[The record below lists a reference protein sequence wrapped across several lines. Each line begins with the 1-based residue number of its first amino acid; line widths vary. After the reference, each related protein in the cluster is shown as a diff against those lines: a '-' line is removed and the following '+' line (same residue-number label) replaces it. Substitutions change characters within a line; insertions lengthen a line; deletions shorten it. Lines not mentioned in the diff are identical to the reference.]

1 MELRDRLAE
10 VAANGAPAQSQRANA
25 LLEELQVDGLDH
37 TSRAEAQQL
46 IDAYLH
52 DPYLTK
58 NAGD

>member
-10 VAANGAPAQSQRANA
+10 VAAKGAPAQSHRATA
-25 LLEELQVDGLDH
+25 LLEKLQASGLDH
-37 TSRAEAQQL
+37 SSQAEARQL

>member
-10 VAANGAPAQSQRANA
+10 VAAKGAPAQSHRAVA
-25 LLEELQVDGLDH
+25 LLERLKAAELDDSSK
-37 TSRAEAQQL
+37 TEAQQL